1 MKIITICGHGLGSSF
16 MVESIIKQILN
27 EEKITAEV
35 GHVDMASANTVDADI
50 YLVGKDL
57 ANSVSV
63 NNLIVLNSLIDK
75 TEIKEKLL
83 AKIKEIK

>member
-16 MVESIIKQILN
+16 MVESIIKQILT
-27 EEKITAEV
+27 EEGLSAELSHMDISSV
-35 GHVDMASANTVDADI
+35 STTTADI

-57 ANSVSV
+57 ADSV
-63 NNLIVLNSLIDK
+63 NVENLIVLNSLIDK

-83 AKIKEIK
+83 AKIKEIN